1 MTKTVGIALGGG
13 GAKGLAHL
21 LMLEVLDDLGV
32 VPIHITG
39 TSIGAIVGALYAS
52 GMSAEEARS
61 RIEELT
67 TADAG
72 SLRDLMR
79 GSSLKWLKFL
89 GIEWSRGG
97 ILDTDAFLE
106 HFNELLGVERFEEL
120 KLRLSVIAT
129 AFWLREE
136 VVLETGEIL
145 PAIRASMALPG
156 IFQPVVRE
164 GKVLVDGGATN
175 PVPFDVLDPACDV
188 TIGVSVLGTRA
199 PKERGELPNVVDG
212 VFNTFSIME
221 ASIVREKRRLR
232 PPTIYVEPDIEGVR
246 ILEFHKANQVF
257 AQAEPARDQLRRELE
272 RALAG

>member
-97 ILDTDAFLE
+97 ILDTDGFLE
-106 HFNELLGVERFEEL
+106 HFNELLGVKRFDEL